1 MGYNRDN
8 PVLIGRKHLNY
19 TGQQNL
25 TFFVPRTSKDELSST
40 FYAEFRYVHRIFIS
54 GRVSKIQR
62 NLNVQN
68 STLRAHETGRNFPL
82 KCRGL

>member
-1 MGYNRDN
+1 M
-8 PVLIGRKHLNY
+8 LNSDMY
-19 TGQQNL
+19 TD
-25 TFFVPRTSKDELSST
+25 FFL
-40 FYAEFRYVHRIFIS
+40 S

-82 KCRGL
+82 KCRGVLNLTVI